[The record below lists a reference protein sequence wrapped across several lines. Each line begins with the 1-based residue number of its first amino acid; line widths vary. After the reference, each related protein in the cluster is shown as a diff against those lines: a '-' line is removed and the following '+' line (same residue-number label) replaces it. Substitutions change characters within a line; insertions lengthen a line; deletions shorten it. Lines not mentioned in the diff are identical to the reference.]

1 LKPDLQERLWEFEEP
16 LDEEELKALI
26 LYGATPTKDDI
37 SEYIRRLDG

>member
-1 LKPDLQERLWEFEEP
+1 MKPDLQERLWEFEEP

-26 LYGATPTKDDI
+26 YGATPTKDDI